1 MPPPAHT
8 HPPRPCH
15 RLPLWS
21 SGTPHPN
28 HSRCSSP
35 IPLLPSSSAS
45 HGAPWHRGAL
55 SAAHAPQP
63 GQGLALWLRVARGQ
77 NSVEPWRGTGGAGK
91 AQGPWVRGTRPVAGA
106 GAAQGWGVQQLPCP
120 ANPCQ
125 PLHAHTHVHAHT
137 HTHVHAHIPHT
148 CTQPPR
154 DSPSLGAQGTFS
166 TAPRWGPA
174 DLGRTRDIQTRSP
187 SSPTSLG
194 RQEQTGAGGAGT
206 GDRQGR
212 GREDTG

>member
-1 MPPPAHT
+1 MASPACCHPGYQEMGNKSNVMPPPAHT

-63 GQGLALWLRVARGQ
+63 GQGLALWLRAARGQ
-77 NSVEPWRGTGGAGK
+77 NPVKPWRGTGGAGK
-91 AQGPWVRGTRPVAGA
+91 AQGPWVRGTRPMAGA

-125 PLHAHTHVHAHT
+125 PLHAHTHMCTHT
-137 HTHVHAHIPHT
+137 HTHTCTHTYHTHAHNPPGTVPAWGHRVHSA
-148 CTQPPR
+148 QPPGG
-154 DSPSLGAQGTFS
+154 DQQIWAGPETFKPGARA
-166 TAPRWGPA
+166 APP
-174 DLGRTRDIQTRSP
+174 L
-187 SSPTSLG
+187 
-194 RQEQTGAGGAGT
+194 
-206 GDRQGR
+206 
-212 GREDTG
+212 